1 MAPQGISS
9 RTLVHAVPYVAISVS
24 DRIPSVPGG
33 PVLPIAA
40 PGPCSAASAPT
51 PPLLLRV
58 AAENE
63 EFNVPDIVT
72 AVAAAAFVTLAR
84 ARLSADREIPEER

>member
-1 MAPQGISS
+1 M
-9 RTLVHAVPYVAISVS
+9 
-24 DRIPSVPGG
+24 
-33 PVLPIAA
+33 LPIAA

-63 EFNVPDIVT
+63 EFNVPDIISS
-72 AVAAAAFVTLAR
+72 VAATAFVTLGR
-84 ARLSADREIPEER
+84 ARLSSDREIPEER